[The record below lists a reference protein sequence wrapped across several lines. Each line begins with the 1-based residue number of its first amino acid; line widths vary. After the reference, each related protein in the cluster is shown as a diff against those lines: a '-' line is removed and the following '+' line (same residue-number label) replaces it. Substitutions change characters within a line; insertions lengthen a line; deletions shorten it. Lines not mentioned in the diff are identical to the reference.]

1 MKLTLVRYKTKPEKT
16 QENAQL
22 IEKVFQEL
30 SATTPA
36 GVRYVAL
43 ALDDGMFVHFSAVE
57 SEGGAN
63 PIPRLAAFQAFQ
75 SGIKERC
82 IEPPRVSQATV
93 VGDFRMLGPR

>member
-1 MKLTLVRYKTKPEKT
+1 MKFTLVRYKIKPDAV
-16 QENAQL
+16 QENARL

-30 SATTPA
+30 AATSPA

-43 ALDDGMFVHFSAVE
+43 ALDDGTFVHFSAIE
-57 SEGGAN
+57 DDGAN
-63 PIPRLAAFQAFQ
+63 PIPRLAAFQTFQ

-82 IEPPRVSQATV
+82 IEPPRVSVATV